1 MSTTI
6 YLIRHGQSKANE
18 KEVFAGFYNIELTQ
32 KGKDQAKLTANFLKE
47 IKPDYIY
54 SSDLIRAYDTATF
67 TAENYG
73 MEIIADQ
80 QLREMDAGEWDGLTL
95 TEIKNKYEKEFY
107 LWRNDIGNAYC
118 HGGETTRQVQ
128 ERIVKKVTE
137 IAKAHKDKVVF
148 IFSHATAIR
157 TFSAYCKG
165 LTFDQMKDLP
175 WPSNASVTKVQFEND
190 KFELLEY
197 SIDSFM
203 GDESTVIPTNV

>member
-54 SSDLIRAYDTATF
+54 SSDLIRAYETATF
-67 TAENYG
+67 TAGNYG

-107 LWRNDIGNAYC
+107 LWRDDIGNAYC

-128 ERIVKKVTE
+128 ERLVKKVTE
-137 IAKAHKDKVVF
+137 IAEKHKDKIIF

-165 LTFDQMKDLP
+165 LNFDQMKDLP
-175 WPSNASVTKVQFEND
+175 WPTNASVTKVKFEDN

-197 SIDSFM
+197 SIDNFL
-203 GDESTVIPTNV
+203 V